1 MGYTLGEI
9 ERGYCHI
16 EDGPT
21 YECYFPKTRQ
31 YWNGWAVPVG
41 LTAKSLVD
49 FVGESLKGQQTEYDY
64 ALCVEI
70 LTSIRPHQYG
80 DLTLYGVGDGL
91 IWTECDEEGEE
102 K

>member
-1 MGYTLGEI
+1 MSYSIDDI
-9 ERGYCHI
+9 EKGFVQI

-21 YECYFPKTRQ
+21 YECYFPKTRR

-41 LTAKSLVD
+41 LTAKSLVA
-49 FVGESLKGQQTEYDY
+49 FIRRALVGQETAYEIGT
-64 ALCVEI
+64 AVEL

-91 IWTECDEEGEE
+91 IWSECTQEGG
-102 K
+102 